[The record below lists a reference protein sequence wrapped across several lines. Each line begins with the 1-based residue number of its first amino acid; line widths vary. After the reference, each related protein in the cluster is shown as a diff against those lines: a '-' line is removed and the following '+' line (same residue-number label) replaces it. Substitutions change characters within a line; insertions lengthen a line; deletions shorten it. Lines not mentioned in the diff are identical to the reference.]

1 MGRKFK
7 ACRSNIEE
15 QRYVPRN
22 GSNISACMPGCFFMC
37 KGMGSEYKG
46 RYDLL
51 QLGDIGGNTNYVN
64 KPAVA
69 TK

>member
-1 MGRKFK
+1 MYLEMDQTSRHV
-7 ACRSNIEE
+7 CRG
-15 QRYVPRN
+15 V
-22 GSNISACMPGCFFMC
+22 FFMC
-37 KGMGSEYKG
+37 KGMGSEYTG

-51 QLGDIGGNTNYVN
+51 QLGDIGGNANYVN